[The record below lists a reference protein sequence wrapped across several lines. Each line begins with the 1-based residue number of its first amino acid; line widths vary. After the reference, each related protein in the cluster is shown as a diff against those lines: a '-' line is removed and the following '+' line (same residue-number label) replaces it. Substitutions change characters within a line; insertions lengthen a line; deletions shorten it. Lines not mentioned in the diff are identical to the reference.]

1 MHHYPADA
9 AVVKSTA
16 PPVSRYVLYSHD
28 TMGLGHM
35 RRNFLLADTL
45 GRSAHP
51 GISLIIAGAR
61 EAGLFHVPAGADCL
75 TLPALHK
82 QPDGG
87 YLSRS
92 LGVSLK
98 DLLSIREETI
108 WAAISS
114 FNPDLLIVDNVP
126 RGARGELDV
135 TLKRLVRRGHTQCV
149 LGLRDVLDDPAVVER
164 EWSKAAN
171 LEAIRA
177 YYAAIWVYGDPNV
190 YDPVREYR
198 FPNDVAAKVRYTGY
212 LDRRANPRAGAEP
225 TSSPLSAVKQP
236 GRMMLCLVGGGQDG
250 GRVADAFAAATLP
263 PDAYGVIV
271 TGPFMPK
278 AVLRRLQSAAA
289 RSPRLRI
296 IEFTAEPTA
305 LLERADR
312 VVSMGGFNTVNE
324 ILAYE
329 KSALIVPRV
338 SPRREQLIR
347 AERLQALGLVD
358 MLHPDAM
365 TPDALTRW
373 LASTIVRPTR
383 VRDRVNFNGL
393 ASVPRLVEE
402 LFGLTAQVNCQPAG
416 DSFSTRGYVSRG
428 GLS

>member
-1 MHHYPADA
+1 M
-9 AVVKSTA
+9 VKSTA

-35 RRNFLLADTL
+35 RRNLLLADTL
-45 GRSAHP
+45 GRSARP

-82 QPDGG
+82 QADGG

-98 DLLSIREETI
+98 DLLSIRGETI
-108 WAAISS
+108 WAAINS

-135 TLKRLVRRGHTQCV
+135 TLKRLTRRGHTQCV

-164 EWSKAAN
+164 EWAKAAN

-177 YYAAIWVYGDPNV
+177 HYAAIWVYGDPNV
-190 YDPVREYR
+190 YDPVREYG
-198 FPNDVAAKVRYTGY
+198 FPKDVAAKVRYTGY
-212 LDRRANPRAGAEP
+212 LDRRSQPSRPGSDSAL
-225 TSSPLSAVKQP
+225 SSLSGVEQP

-250 GRVADAFAAATLP
+250 ARVADAFAAAVLP

-271 TGPFMPK
+271 TGPFMPR
-278 AVLRRLQSAAA
+278 AVQRRLQAAA
-289 RSPRLRI
+289 SRSPRLRI
-296 IEFTAEPTA
+296 VEFTSEPTA
-305 LLERADR
+305 LMERADR

-324 ILAYE
+324 ILAFE
-329 KSALIVPRV
+329 KPALIIPRV

-358 MLHPDAM
+358 TLHPDAM
-365 TPDALTRW
+365 TPDALTQW
-373 LASTIVRPTR
+373 LASTIVRPSR

-393 ASVPRLVEE
+393 DCVPRLVEE
-402 LFGLTAQVNCQPAG
+402 LFAPVRCQPARE
-416 DSFSTRGYVSRG
+416 SFSSRGYVSRG
-428 GLS
+428 GMS